1 MVIVSKGMFDTAV
14 RWYARYAMPKTPR
27 GEEWTY
33 YGEKDRRIGATD
45 GVKCWLEDDVVREMS
60 TSDGQKEG

>member
-1 MVIVSKGMFDTAV
+1 
-14 RWYARYAMPKTPR
+14 MPKTPR

-60 TSDGQKEG
+60 TSGGQKEG